1 MNEEINKLIALDKKA
16 RSMVE
21 EADRYYNSTMNN
33 LAKDIGELKDNY
45 ALRARNR
52 IQNIREQEQA
62 LSAQTLDE
70 LKAKYDQMTKRLEQH
85 YQEHQEEL
93 IQQIFDRCIGR

>member
-33 LAKDIGELKDNY
+33 LAKDIGDLKDNY

-52 IQNIREQEQA
+52 IQKVREQEQA
-62 LSAQTLDE
+62 LSAQTLE
-70 LKAKYDQMTKRLEQH
+70 QLKEKYDQMTKRLEQH

>member
-52 IQNIREQEQA
+52 IQKIREQEQA